1 MFFELV
7 KEMLCAEGIESIS
20 AISLK
25 NCIIKKPYLLEKAG
39 IDKEKGNA
47 VIFTVPYYLPGEKD
61 RNISLY
67 AVSKD
72 YHLYFSELFG
82 KILPKLKEQYPSNAF
97 ALFSDHSPIDEVHAA
112 SAAGLGIIGKNHLLI
127 TEKYSSFVFIGSIMT
142 DVCFDTFFSPPK
154 ECENCGRC
162 YASCPCHLDTSKCIS
177 ALSQKK
183 GELSEEEKNVLIS
196 SGIAWGC
203 DACQLACPHSEGI
216 SETKIPFFLHNR
228 IPHLTSDL
236 IKGMNEDDF
245 SARAYSWRGRNTIL
259 RNLKLFENGDE
270 NE

>member
-39 IDKEKGNA
+39 IDKGKGNA

-183 GELSEEEKNVLIS
+183 GELSEEEKNVLEKRIEIYLYMQFQKIIIS
-196 SGIAWGC
+196 IFRSF
-203 DACQLACPHSEGI
+203 SEKSCRSLKSNI
-216 SETKIPFFLHNR
+216 QAMLLRFF
-228 IPHLTSDL
+228 P
-236 IKGMNEDDF
+236 
-245 SARAYSWRGRNTIL
+245 TIL
-259 RNLKLFENGDE
+259 PLTRFMRQVPQGLA
-270 NE
+270 